1 MPATLSEYLSEV
13 NALVQATLA
22 ARLDDK
28 VEAAI
33 SAITEGLAARR
44 PLLVCGNG
52 GSAADAMH
60 IAAELVGRFLE
71 DRPGLPCYALSA
83 DPAFL
88 TAWSNDQGY
97 ENVFARQVETFGI
110 PGAVLLGLS
119 TSGNSP
125 NVVLAFEAARNLG
138 MRSIALTGRSGGR
151 LAGVADI
158 LIAVPSDETPRI
170 QELHTCLYHFMC
182 GEIERRVSAG
192 QTKGVG
198 AAR

>member
-1 MPATLSEYLSEV
+1 MPGTLAEYLSEV

-22 ARLDDK
+22 ARLEEN

-33 SAITEGLAARR
+33 SAITESLAARR

-60 IAAELVGRFLE
+60 IAAELVGRFLQ
-71 DRPGLPCYALSA
+71 DRPGLPCHALSA

-88 TAWSNDQGY
+88 TAWSNDRGY
-97 ENVFARQVETFGI
+97 DEVFARQVETYGM

-125 NVVLAFEAARNLG
+125 NVVRAFEVARGLG
-138 MRSIALTGRSGGR
+138 MRTVALTGRTGGR
-151 LAGVADI
+151 LAAVADI
-158 LIAVPSDETPRI
+158 LIAVPSDDTPRI

-182 GEIERRVSAG
+182 GEIERRISSG
-192 QTKGVG
+192 QAKGVE